1 VRKFFLLALSHL
13 IGLATGFALGIY
25 MLPVLTA
32 PPGPSR
38 VEVESAAAT
47 ARFTGH
53 FLRDLEGSDVLHW
66 GEGQLFVSDRS
77 VSLVGRVAP
86 GPDYRLYLSP
96 EFVET
101 EAAFLALKD
110 RAIQVGEVRT
120 FENFIVPVPV
130 SVDVTNYST
139 VVIWCESFS
148 QFITAARYLPQ
159 N

>member
-1 VRKFFLLALSHL
+1 VRKFFLLTLSHL
-13 IGLATGFALGIY
+13 IGLAIGFALGIY

-38 VEVESAAAT
+38 VEMESAAAM
-47 ARFTGH
+47 ARFTGR
-53 FLRDLEGSDVLHW
+53 FRRDLEGSDVLHW
-66 GEGQLFVSDRS
+66 GEGQLFVSDGA
-77 VSLVGRVAP
+77 VSLAGRIAP

-101 EAAFLALKD
+101 AEAFLALKD

-120 FENFIVPVPV
+120 FENFIVPVPT

-148 QFITAARYLPQ
+148 QFITAARYLPE